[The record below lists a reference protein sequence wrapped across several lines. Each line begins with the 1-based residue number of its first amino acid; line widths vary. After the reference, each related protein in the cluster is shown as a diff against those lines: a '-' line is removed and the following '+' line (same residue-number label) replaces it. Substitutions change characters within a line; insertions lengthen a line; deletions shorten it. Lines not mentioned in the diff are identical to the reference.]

1 MSDLTLRAEKGAPLT
16 NAEVDANFEAL
27 NTDKMAKDQNLGDL
41 TDAAEAR
48 ENIDVPSNAEALV
61 IATNQ
66 AIAMAI
72 ALG

>member
-1 MSDLTLRAEKGAPLT
+1 MSALTLRAEKGAPLT
-16 NAEVDANFEAL
+16 NAEVDANFQAL
-27 NTDKMAKDQNLGDL
+27 NTDKMAKGQNLGDL
-41 TDAAEAR
+41 ADVSAARGNLGVPSTAEA
-48 ENIDVPSNAEALV
+48 AA

>member
-1 MSDLTLRAEKGAPLT
+1 
-16 NAEVDANFEAL
+16 VDANFEAL

-41 TDAAEAR
+41 ADVSAAR
-48 ENIDVPSNAEALV
+48 GNLGVPSNAEAAAL
-61 IATNQ
+61 ATNQ

>member
-1 MSDLTLRAEKGAPLT
+1 MSALTLRAEKGAPLT

-41 TDAAEAR
+41 ADVSAAR
-48 ENIDVPSNAEALV
+48 GNLGVPSNAEAAAL
-61 IATNQ
+61 ATNQ